1 LPKTSTQAADTV
13 PDAAWYAGLDL
24 GGTNI
29 RAVEVDA
36 SGQTGTLLSEPLDR
50 RSTTPFQQVIEL
62 VDRLVAHRGGRLPV
76 AVGLGAT
83 GPVDV
88 LRGTIDNPFTLP
100 PAFQGDVRSAVQAA
114 LGVPLVLENDANA
127 AAVGEAWLGAGR
139 GAQVLAC
146 LTVGTGIGFAVL
158 RDGQVLRGPGGSHLE
173 GGHQVIDPAG
183 PLCYCGARGCVESL
197 ASATAVLAAAQATGA
212 AGTRATARDVY
223 LAAERGDPRS
233 QEVTRRAAAA
243 LAAAV
248 RNVVALHGA
257 DRVVLAG
264 GALGDVPSLLRQV
277 RQCVDDFPFGP
288 PGGTRVVPAELGDRA
303 GCIGAARRAQ
313 EAVPA

>member
-1 LPKTSTQAADTV
+1 M
-13 PDAAWYAGLDL
+13 PDSAWYAGLDL

-29 RAVEVDA
+29 RAVGVEA
-36 SGQTGTLLSEPLDR
+36 SGRTGVLISEPLDR
-50 RSTTPFQQVIEL
+50 QSTIPFRQVIAL
-62 VDRLVAHRGGRLPV
+62 VARLVAGRGGQLPA

-114 LGVPLVLENDANA
+114 LGIPLVLENDANA

-139 GAQVLAC
+139 GAQLLAC
-146 LTVGTGIGFAVL
+146 VTVGTGIGFAVL

-173 GGHQVIDPAG
+173 GGHQVVDPAG
-183 PLCYCGARGCVESL
+183 PACYCGARGCVESL
-197 ASATAVLAAAQATGA
+197 ASATAVLAAAKSVGAVGASAT
-212 AGTRATARDVY
+212 THDVY
-223 LAAERGDPRS
+223 RAAERGDP
-233 QEVTRRAAAA
+233 QALEVTHRAAGA

-248 RNVVALHGA
+248 WNVVALHGA

-264 GALGDVPSLLRQV
+264 GALGDNDIVVQQV
-277 RQCVDDFPFGP
+277 QGAVDSFTFGP
-288 PGGTRVVPAELGDRA
+288 LGGTRVVRAELGDRA
-303 GCIGAARRAQ
+303 GCVGAARVAQ
-313 EAVPA
+313 LAIPV